1 MNLQNLLQESGMLLI
16 TRITQNM
23 VKEMK
28 MIQALNLR

>member
-1 MNLQNLLQESGMLLI
+1 M

-28 MIQALNLR
+28 MIRALHLKPKLANQVVVII